1 MARKRKK
8 NVCSIKSCYF
18 ISILGSQAS
27 SAEQAWRRMYS
38 KVEMITAIPKTMVK
52 RHKRQVKEYHSEL
65 DALPQLNADLIGKV
79 DFFTK
84 FLDDNNVK
92 TDDFRNEV
100 DKLTR

>member
-1 MARKRKK
+1 
-8 NVCSIKSCYF
+8 
-18 ISILGSQAS
+18 
-27 SAEQAWRRMYS
+27 
-38 KVEMITAIPKTMVK
+38 MVK